1 MGKMGKRIDRL
12 FNQMEK
18 KRRQMQRIRG
28 YRKRYSFVVH
38 SRVKDTP
45 KEVSAAA
52 ISSVWKKFG
61 DVDPHWA
68 QYYWSV
74 NGIASPYYIPSDVWF
89 CKVCPCLNSAH
100 RFGWPL
106 FQDKNYLDRV
116 FKGVRQP
123 EVIIRNVSGQFLD
136 ADYHLITAE
145 KAAALCEGQGE
156 LIVKP
161 SIESKGGRSIEFIN
175 SAGCGDADSPL
186 EIFKKRPGD
195 YVVQKV
201 IRQHPQLASL
211 NPDSINSVRVLTLLW
226 KGEARVLS
234 ALVRIGVKGC
244 RVDNPHLSN
253 GVSCV
258 LTSEGKM
265 IGTAYDRDWNPH
277 LSLPNG
283 MELKGF
289 QVPFF
294 DRIVETVLQLHG
306 SMPHFRLI
314 GWDMT
319 VSEDGEPILIEANLD
334 TPEIYFHQLGGG
346 PVIQD
351 PELFDEI
358 MRYVTRK

>member
-1 MGKMGKRIDRL
+1 MGKMGKRIDSF
-12 FNQMEK
+12 FNRIEK
-18 KRRQMQRIRG
+18 KRRELQKVRG

-38 SRVKDTP
+38 GRVKNPP
-45 KEVSAAA
+45 KEVSASAV
-52 ISSVWKKFG
+52 SSVWKKYG
-61 DVDPHWA
+61 KIDPAWA

-74 NGIASPYYIPSDVWF
+74 NGNASPYYIPSDFWF
-89 CKVCPCLNSAH
+89 SKVCPTMNSVD

-106 FQDKNYLDRV
+106 FQDKNYLDLI

-123 EVIIRNVSGQFLD
+123 EVIVRNVSGQFLD
-136 ADYHLITAE
+136 ADFRLVTAE
-145 KAAALCEGQGE
+145 EAAALCQGRGE

-175 SAGCGDADSPL
+175 GSGGNGDD
-186 EIFKKRPGD
+186 
-195 YVVQKV
+195 VQKV
-201 IRQHPQLASL
+201 IHQHPQMASL

-234 ALVRIGVKGC
+234 ALVRVGVKGC

-258 LTSEGKM
+258 LTPEGKM
-265 IGTAYDRDWNPH
+265 IGAAYDRDWNRH
-277 LSLPNG
+277 WTLPNG
-283 MELKGF
+283 MEIKDF

-294 DRIVETVLQLHG
+294 DRIVNTVLKLHG
-306 SMPHFRLI
+306 RVPHFRLI

-346 PVIQD
+346 PLIQD
-351 PELFDEI
+351 PKLFDEV
-358 MRYVTRK
+358 MSFVCGK